1 MLTTIKRS
9 AQQLARGFGLDVR
22 RHDLLAS
29 EHTRLALLLAAN
41 AVDLVLDIG
50 ANTGQWAGELRRAG
64 YAGDIISFEPLPR
77 AHAQLKQNAIGDPKW
92 VVAERVAV
100 GERIA
105 EVEINVAGNSLSSSL
120 LPMLPMHVAGA
131 PKSAYVSSEKTRMV
145 TLDSL
150 IGSVIPASRKRI
162 FCKLD
167 VQGYEANVLAGAA
180 SLLRQTIGIQMEI
193 SLAPLYKGQPLFQ
206 ELLESMGR
214 SGFEIFG
221 FIPGFVDPASG
232 RMLQIDGVFFKGSG
246 ERETR

>member
-1 MLTTIKRS
+1 VLTTIKRS

-41 AVDLVLDIG
+41 EVDLVLDIG
-50 ANTGQWAGELRRAG
+50 ANTGQWARELRRAG
-64 YAGDIISFEPLPR
+64 YAGDMISFEPLPQ
-77 AHAQLKQNAIGDPKW
+77 AHAQLKQNAIGDPNW
-92 VVAERVAV
+92 VVAKRVAL

-131 PKSAYVSSEKTRMV
+131 PHSAYVSSEKTPMV

-150 IGSVIPASRKRI
+150 IGSVIPSSRKRI

-167 VQGYEANVLAGAA
+167 VQGYEAKVLAGAA
-180 SLLRQTIGIQMEI
+180 RLLEQTIGIQMEI
-193 SLAPLYKGQPLFQ
+193 SLAPLYKGQPLFK
-206 ELLESMGR
+206 EMLESMGR

-232 RMLQIDGVFFKGSG
+232 RMLQIDGVFFKTSG
-246 ERETR
+246 ARETR

>member
-29 EHTRLALLLAAN
+29 EHMRLALLLAAN
-41 AVDLVLDIG
+41 EVDLVLDIG
-50 ANTGQWAGELRRAG
+50 ANTGQWAQELRRAG

-77 AHAQLKQNAIGDPKW
+77 AHAQLKQNAIGDPNW
-92 VVAERVAV
+92 VIAKRIAV

-131 PKSAYVSSEKTRMV
+131 PKSAYVSSEKTPMV

-150 IGSVIPASRKRI
+150 IGSVIPASRSRI

-167 VQGYEANVLAGAA
+167 VQGYEAKVLAGATN
-180 SLLRQTIGIQMEI
+180 LLRQTIGLQMEI
-193 SLAPLYKGQPLFQ
+193 SLAPLYKGQPLFK
-206 ELLESMGR
+206 ELLETMGR

-246 ERETR
+246 EREAT

>member
-1 MLTTIKRS
+1 VLATIKRS
-9 AQQLARGFGLDVR
+9 AQQLARGIGLDVR
-22 RHDLLAS
+22 RYDLLSS
-29 EHTRLALLLAAN
+29 EHKRLALLLAAN
-41 AVDLVLDIG
+41 EVDLVLDIG
-50 ANTGQWAGELRRAG
+50 ANTGQWAQELRRAG
-64 YAGDIISFEPLPR
+64 YAGDMISFEPLPQ
-77 AHAQLKQNAIGDPKW
+77 AHTQLKRNATGDPKW

-131 PKSAYVSSEKTRMV
+131 PKSAYVSSEKTQMV

-150 IGSVIPASRKRI
+150 IGSVIPARRRRI

-167 VQGYEANVLAGAA
+167 VQGYEAKVLAGAG
-180 SLLRQTIGIQMEI
+180 SLLRQTIGLQMEI
-193 SLAPLYKGQPLFQ
+193 SLAPLYREQPLFR
-206 ELLESMGR
+206 ELLETMAR

-232 RMLQIDGVFFKGSG
+232 RMLQIDGVFFKGSM
-246 ERETR
+246 EPEAR

>member
-1 MLTTIKRS
+1 VLTTIKRS

-29 EHTRLALLLAAN
+29 EHTRLALLLTAN
-41 AVDLVLDIG
+41 MVDLVLDIG
-50 ANTGQWAGELRRAG
+50 ANTGQWAQELRRAG
-64 YAGDIISFEPLPR
+64 YSGDMISFEPLPQ
-77 AHAQLKQNAIGDPKW
+77 AHTQLKQNAIGDPKW
-92 VVAERVAV
+92 IVAERVAL
-100 GERIA
+100 GERVA

-131 PKSAYVSSEKTRMV
+131 PKSAYVRSEKTRMV

-150 IGSVIPASRKRI
+150 IGSVIPASRTRI

-180 SLLRQTIGIQMEI
+180 RLLQHTIGIQMEI
-193 SLAPLYKGQPLFQ
+193 SLAPLYKGQPPFR
-206 ELLESMGR
+206 ELLDSMGR

-232 RMLQIDGVFFKGSG
+232 RMLQIDGVFFKGSA
-246 ERETR
+246 EHEAS

>member
-1 MLTTIKRS
+1 MKTIIKRS

-41 AVDLVLDIG
+41 QVDLVLDIG
-50 ANTGQWAGELRRAG
+50 ANTGQWAMELRRAG
-64 YAGDIISFEPLPR
+64 YTGNMISFEPLPQP
-77 AHAQLKQNAIGDPKW
+77 HAQLKQNASGDPKW
-92 VVAERVAV
+92 IVGERVAV

-120 LPMLPMHVAGA
+120 LPMLPMHIAGA
-131 PKSAYVSSEKTRMV
+131 PKSAYVSLEKTQMV

-150 IGSVIPASRKRI
+150 IGSVIPASCTRI

-167 VQGYEANVLAGAA
+167 VQGYEAKVLAGAA
-180 SLLRQTIGIQMEI
+180 RLLQQVFGIQMEM
-193 SLAPLYKGQPLFQ
+193 SLAPLYKGQPLFM

-214 SGFEIFG
+214 SGFDIFG
-221 FIPGFVDPASG
+221 FVPGFVDPASG

-246 ERETR
+246 ERESR

>member
-1 MLTTIKRS
+1 MLTAIKRS

-22 RHDLLAS
+22 RHDLLAC

-41 AVDLVLDIG
+41 GVDLVLDIG
-50 ANTGQWAGELRRAG
+50 ANTGQWARELRRAG
-64 YAGDIISFEPLPR
+64 YAGDMISFEPLPR
-77 AHAQLKQNAIGDPKW
+77 AHSQLKQNAIGDPKW

-131 PKSAYVSSEKTRMV
+131 SKSAYVSSEKTPMV

-150 IGSVIPASRKRI
+150 IGSVIPVSRSRV

-167 VQGYEANVLAGAA
+167 VQGYEAQVLAGAA
-180 SLLRQTIGIQMEI
+180 NLLNQTIGLQMEM
-193 SLAPLYKGQPLFQ
+193 SLAPLYKGQPLFK
-206 ELLESMGR
+206 ELLEIMAR